1 MSDINPITS
10 ASGVLP
16 SQLISEWT
24 EDDYMRTIRSIVCNW
39 NYNVYQYNP
48 NAINTKEL
56 GLPMRF
62 ADRCFWWSEY
72 YFGRQKNV
80 DFDMV
85 LLRAD
90 GKRKA
95 LKMFRGKDV
104 KKFIDDQVGTIQS
117 TVKDFPDILDS
128 FGISDNI
135 VSARQEE
142 LDTMKF
148 LMDDR
153 TGKPIQQMLSQ
164 FGAYVKTQQAQE
176 FSTIAAGQVSS
187 VDWVDSLES
196 AVVNIGKDFMHRNYW
211 KEQFIDVAKD
221 AYITGMGCA
230 KVDIVNGYPL
240 LERFPAYEAIV
251 PPRNTGDQHR
261 TDAYGGRMRWMTVT
275 EIAARYPE
283 LGMERLKEIETL
295 SRTSN
300 TADWNAWNIDFN
312 VGSSVIWWSN
322 NDRVPRVGVADVQW
336 ASYDVNEAGESRQA
350 NRQGI
355 LIGNKYLIRQG
366 LATNQ
371 VKDWRNPSHTN
382 FDFMFVRP
390 MSIFG
395 QNMGIPETIYT
406 YVNQIDMWQ
415 TKINEWIARAKG
427 NSYILFTKS
436 LPEGVDAQ
444 TIISDLSDDGLTVM
458 EGIDMDAG
466 STQRERMTEQIQ
478 MELPQSIITL
488 QSNIQMYRQMMA
500 DILNIP
506 DQTRGQMK
514 GYQSSKNID
523 SMMANSSK
531 GTSTFSDPLN
541 EFFMRLIQKA
551 VDKFGVSTLTNK
563 NIEYSLI
570 VGDTQMEQFKYNKNL
585 GVSRFGIYLKFDD
598 AMDETAK
605 RQIEQTIF
613 AYAQNSQATGYTL
626 GDFFTIQNMNTKSA
640 IDDYLKYREAAIKAE
655 RMVAE
660 QQAQAAAAANTERN
674 AQAQENIANT
684 TQDNSNL
691 RHAATLGSKDVNE
704 QMQREHDMNMAANQP
719 QQ

>member
-1 MSDINPITS
+1 
-10 ASGVLP
+10 
-16 SQLISEWT
+16 
-24 EDDYMRTIRSIVCNW
+24 
-39 NYNVYQYNP
+39 
-48 NAINTKEL
+48 
-56 GLPMRF
+56 
-62 ADRCFWWSEY
+62 
-72 YFGRQKNV
+72 
-80 DFDMV
+80 
-85 LLRAD
+85 
-90 GKRKA
+90 
-95 LKMFRGKDV
+95 
-104 KKFIDDQVGTIQS
+104 
-117 TVKDFPDILDS
+117 
-128 FGISDNI
+128 
-135 VSARQEE
+135 
-142 LDTMKF
+142 
-148 LMDDR
+148 
-153 TGKPIQQMLSQ
+153 
-164 FGAYVKTQQAQE
+164 
-176 FSTIAAGQVSS
+176 
-187 VDWVDSLES
+187 
-196 AVVNIGKDFMHRNYW
+196 
-211 KEQFIDVAKD
+211 
-221 AYITGMGCA
+221 
-230 KVDIVNGYPL
+230 
-240 LERFPAYEAIV
+240 
-251 PPRNTGDQHR
+251 
-261 TDAYGGRMRWMTVT
+261 
-275 EIAARYPE
+275 
-283 LGMERLKEIETL
+283 
-295 SRTSN
+295 
-300 TADWNAWNIDFN
+300 
-312 VGSSVIWWSN
+312 
-322 NDRVPRVGVADVQW
+322 
-336 ASYDVNEAGESRQA
+336 
-350 NRQGI
+350 
-355 LIGNKYLIRQG
+355 
-366 LATNQ
+366 
-371 VKDWRNPSHTN
+371 
-382 FDFMFVRP
+382 
-390 MSIFG
+390 
-395 QNMGIPETIYT
+395 
-406 YVNQIDMWQ
+406 
-415 TKINEWIARAKG
+415 
-427 NSYILFTKS
+427 
-436 LPEGVDAQ
+436 
-444 TIISDLSDDGLTVM
+444 M